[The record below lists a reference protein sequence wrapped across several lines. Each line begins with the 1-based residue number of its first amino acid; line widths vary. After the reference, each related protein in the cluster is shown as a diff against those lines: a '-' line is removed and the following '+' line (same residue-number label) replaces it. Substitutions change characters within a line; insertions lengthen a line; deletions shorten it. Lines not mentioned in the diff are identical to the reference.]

1 MTTTTERDAR
11 RAIMRQVEQEDWS
24 VEQDNGSQTLWIMC
38 TANGWMRPA
47 AQTIARTIHG
57 EPERERARAD
67 LIAKAPVLLRTLKG
81 LTEALEV
88 ADVDHIFRDE
98 SMSAHALI
106 DALEGAS

>member
-1 MTTTTERDAR
+1 MTTTAEREAR

-24 VEQDNGSQTLWIMC
+24 VEQEDGSQTLWIMC
-38 TANGWMRPA
+38 TADGWMRPA

-67 LIAKAPVLLRTLKG
+67 LIAKAPVLLRTLKD
-81 LTEALEV
+81 LTEALDA
-88 ADVDHIFRDE
+88 ADVEKLFRDE
-98 SMSAHALI
+98 CLAAHALI